1 MFFMKQSGRLWRHTT
16 VLVCC
21 ALQIVQAQSGTD
33 SLTRRLIGRWEV
45 VAYSEQGV
53 QVDKKAPA
61 LLQALKVYEHNRWSR
76 AGTWYGYD
84 PYEDLSRREN
94 RAFEHWQQRDSSI
107 EVRRVADAIA
117 LPYYAVFFPDS
128 TLALYNKD
136 TQSNLITLP
145 ESRQYIFSPATR
157 SMDISLPGG
166 FALQWQ
172 AQVLLLTDERMT
184 LFLPEEGEIV
194 ELVKTAFS
202 LP

>member
-1 MFFMKQSGRLWRHTT
+1 MKT
-16 VLVCC
+16 
-21 ALQIVQAQSGTD
+21 IVQNWWKSALWIHCYPFIALAQTGDTD
-33 SLTRRLIGRWEV
+33 SMTKFLLGRWEV

-61 LLQALKVYEHNRWSR
+61 LPQALRVFEHNRWNR
-76 AGTWYGYD
+76 ATTWYGYD
-84 PYEDLSRREN
+84 PYEDLSRRAN

>member
-1 MFFMKQSGRLWRHTT
+1 MKQSGRLWRHTI

-33 SLTRRLIGRWEV
+33 SLTRRLVGRWEV

-61 LLQALKVYEHNRWSR
+61 LPQALKVYEHNRWSR
-76 AGTWYGYD
+76 AATWYGYD

-107 EVRRVADAIA
+107 EVQRVADAIA
-117 LPYYAVFFPDS
+117 LPYYAVFFADS
-128 TLALYNKD
+128 TLALYNKHAQ
-136 TQSNLITLP
+136 TSQVTSP
-145 ESRQYIFSPATR
+145 ESRQFIFSPATKSIR
-157 SMDISLPGG
+157 ISMPGR
-166 FALQWQ
+166 FSLQWY

-184 LFLPEEGEIV
+184 LFLPEEGEVV
-194 ELVKTAFS
+194 ELVKTPFS

>member
-1 MFFMKQSGRLWRHTT
+1 MRNCWKQALWIYFFPLTAH
-16 VLVCC
+16 
-21 ALQIVQAQSGTD
+21 AQSGTD

-61 LLQALKVYEHNRWSR
+61 LPQAVKVYEHNRWSR
-76 AGTWYGYD
+76 AATWYGYD

-117 LPYYAVFFPDS
+117 LPSYAVFFPDS
-128 TLALYNKD
+128 TLALYNKNPQ
-136 TQSNLITLP
+136 TNLVTFPESRRYVFSPTTMSLDITLP
-145 ESRQYIFSPATR
+145 
-157 SMDISLPGG
+157 GG
-166 FALQWQ
+166 YALQWQ
-172 AQVLLLTDERMT
+172 AQVLFLTDTRMT
-184 LFLPEEGEIV
+184 LFLPEEGELV